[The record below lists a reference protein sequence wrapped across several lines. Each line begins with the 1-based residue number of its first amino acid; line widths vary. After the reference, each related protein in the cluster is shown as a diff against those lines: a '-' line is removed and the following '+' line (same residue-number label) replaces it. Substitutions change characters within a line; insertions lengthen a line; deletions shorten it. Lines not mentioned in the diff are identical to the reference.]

1 MAAKEGGSQN
11 LLGMLHSLGLGHLQ
25 QMLSLRP
32 QSPSTLSLAL
42 SLPDSVTPSETQD
55 PQQLP
60 GLWPHQGTPGS
71 RESVTLF
78 PRVLLPKG

>member
-1 MAAKEGGSQN
+1 MAAKEGGVQT
-11 LLGMLHSLGLGHLQ
+11 LLGMLHSPGLGHLQ

-32 QSPSTLSLAL
+32 QSPSALSLAL
-42 SLPDSVTPSETQD
+42 SLPDPVTHSETQE

-60 GLWPHQGTPGS
+60 GLWLYQGTPGS

-78 PRVLLPKG
+78 HRVLLQKG